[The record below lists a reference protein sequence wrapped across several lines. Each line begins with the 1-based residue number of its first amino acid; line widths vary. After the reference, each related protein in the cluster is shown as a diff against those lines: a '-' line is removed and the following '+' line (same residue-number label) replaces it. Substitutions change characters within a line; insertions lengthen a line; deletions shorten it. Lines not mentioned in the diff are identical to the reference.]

1 MSSSSSSSS
10 GGIGLPGLLTVLF
23 VGLKLTNVIAWP
35 WIWVLSPIWIS
46 FLLATIIII
55 LALII
60 GPLK

>member
-1 MSSSSSSSS
+1 
-10 GGIGLPGLLTVLF
+10 
-23 VGLKLTNVIAWP
+23 
-35 WIWVLSPIWIS
+35 VLSPIWIS